1 MFAKL
6 SRSWELT
13 KASAAVLRDDKRLVL
28 LPLVSGTLS
37 FIIGAS
43 FIVPFVLLTMAQETA
58 KGAGHEAK
66 FQFSLLH
73 GVILFALYFV
83 TYSIVA
89 YFNAALIC
97 CAMDKFDGKP
107 VSLRAGLGRAGKRL
121 PQILGWSAINATVG
135 VILQWIK
142 EETGLLGRIVAGF
155 VGLAWTIAT
164 FFVIPV
170 LVVEGIGPIAAIKRS
185 TSVMKKMWGETLI
198 VNVGVSGAMTIIG
211 LVGLL
216 LIGGVTTAI
225 CLATQSAWPALGG
238 GLLLTAFL
246 VSLTLIGSTLKGILV
261 AACYRMAFNGET
273 PAGFDGQTLRAMFAE
288 KKR

>member
-13 KASAAVLRDDKRLVL
+13 KASSAVLRDDKRLVL

-43 FIVPFVLLTMAQETA
+43 FIVPLVLLTVAQETA

-66 FQFSLLH
+66 FEFGVIH
-73 GVILFALYFV
+73 GVVLFALYFMS
-83 TYSIVA
+83 YSIVA

-107 VSLRAGLGRAGKRL
+107 VSLRSGLARAGKRL

-198 VNVGVSGAMTIIG
+198 VNVGVSGAMG
-211 LVGLL
+211 
-216 LIGGVTTAI
+216 LIGFLGFLFFAAAGVGI
-225 CLATQSAWPALGG
+225 SLALQSAWPGIIAAIVLI
-238 GLLLTAFL
+238 AFL
-246 VSLTLIGSTLKGILV
+246 TLLALVGSTLKGILV

-288 KKR
+288 KKK